1 MERPAEVFAAVCA
14 VEILEEDLSTKEGR
28 SWSTGHGSGSDQDD

>member
-1 MERPAEVFAAVCA
+1 MQEQAEIFAAVCA
-14 VEILEEDLSTKEGR
+14 VEISEELLSEEGR